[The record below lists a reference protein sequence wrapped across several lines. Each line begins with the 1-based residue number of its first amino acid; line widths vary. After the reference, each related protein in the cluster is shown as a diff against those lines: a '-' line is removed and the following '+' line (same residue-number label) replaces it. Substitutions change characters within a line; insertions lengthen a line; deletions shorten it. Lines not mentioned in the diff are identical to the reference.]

1 MKDNRPEE
9 FADAVEFDKKI
20 RHGSR
25 NVKDKLFLHRSA
37 QPLDQVKFKPKSEQY
52 EMFDNVCEGM
62 CGV

>member
-9 FADAVEFDKKI
+9 FADAVDFDKQM

-25 NVKDKLFLHRSA
+25 KKEDQLFLHRSM
-37 QPLDQVKFKPKSEQY
+37 QPLDQVKFKPKKEQY
-52 EMFDNVCEGM
+52 NMFDNVCEGM

>member
-9 FADAVEFDKKI
+9 FADAVDFDKKM

-25 NVKDKLFLHRSA
+25 KKEDQLFLHRSM
-37 QPLDQVKFKPKSEQY
+37 QPLDQVKFKPKKEQY
-52 EMFDNVCEGM
+52 DMFDNVCEGM